1 MVKITFDIEK
11 CKGCELCINVCPVNN
26 IRMSK
31 KLNKKGFHYAE
42 IIDEEKCTGCGF
54 CFQMCPDLV
63 IEIDK

>member
-1 MVKITFDIEK
+1 MVEIKFNIEK
-11 CKGCELCINVCPVNN
+11 CKGCELCVAACPIGD

-42 IIDEEKCTGCGF
+42 IIDEKKCTGCGL

-63 IEIDK
+63 IEIEK